1 MSKIKFLYALGADCA
16 VSFDEVK
23 KIAADNEVETEI
35 LDSAEQLQTILKA
48 NNESSSDEE
57 CVVVLTEKED
67 RLKGMEKA
75 VDERLQKILITV
87 GIPSH
92 IKGSKFLRDAVK
104 AAITTPDMINNI
116 TKMLYPAIAEK
127 NNTTPSKVER
137 AIRHAIE
144 VSWNRGKIENI
155 NSIFGIK
162 VFSRGEKPTNG
173 ELIALIADRIL
184 IEIA

>member
-1 MSKIKFLYALGADCA
+1 MSKIKFFYTMGADCA
-16 VSFDEVK
+16 VSFDEVR
-23 KIAADNEVETEI
+23 KIAADNEVETAV
-35 LDSAEQLQTILKA
+35 LDSAEQLKYLLKA
-48 NNESSSDEE
+48 SKESADDEE
-57 CVVVLTEKED
+57 CVVFLAEKED
-67 RLKGMEKA
+67 KLKGVEKT

-104 AAITTPDMINNI
+104 AAITRPEMINNI
-116 TKMLYPAIAEK
+116 TKMLYPAIAAK

>member
-1 MSKIKFLYALGADCA
+1 MSKIKFLYAFGADCA

-23 KIAADNEVETEI
+23 KIAAASDAEAEYV
-35 LDSAEQLQTILKA
+35 DSAEQLKA
-48 NNESSSDEE
+48 MLAERNSEDEE
-57 CVVVLTEKED
+57 CVVVLGERESK
-67 RLKGMEKA
+67 LKGAEKL

-104 AAITTPDMINNI
+104 ASIDKPEMINNI

-155 NSIFGIK
+155 NGIFGIK

-173 ELIALIADRIL
+173 ELIALIADRIM